1 MNIFKTNHLHLKY
14 LNEDLGNLSLMDQSS
29 YGEPFLYPDFIKGFI
44 FNDVFIK
51 DDYLTF
57 IGKNRLN
64 KDESSTINIE
74 DLDFY
79 IELRDGRDKFFPK
92 KESKNIKITQT
103 DNDRAVQYSLPEDL
117 KNSKKIQ
124 LVINFENKEIR
135 YDLSDFR
142 SYISKL
148 KNGKV
153 VLNTIFWNNW
163 TWVSS
168 WIEYYLELG
177 VDHILLYFNGVV
189 DKVIYS
195 ELEKY
200 INDGVL
206 TLFEWNFPI
215 GHKPTEE
222 NPYGGY
228 TQGVQMMHSLF
239 LAKNKFDKY
248 LCMDPDEYL
257 VLNGGLFSLLDKYKK
272 YDFIMLQGLWTET
285 LKWTHDDFIE
295 LKDEDS
301 YCYVPYSKKGRLRI
315 YNKSWKNEK
324 LCIQKPVKG
333 QSKKGNKWYNV
344 KNLSNPNVD
353 APMSRLH
360 TIGGI
365 DSSTMIWLGTI
376 EGFYFHFT
384 NITKRYRRKLTLKN
398 GEPSHNIDNI
408 EIMNEY
414 KGLTFDEIIKKYRQD
429 GFGE

>member
-1 MNIFKTNHLHLKY
+1 MNIFKTNHLHIKY
-14 LNEDLGNLSLMDQSS
+14 LNEDLGKLSSMGCTS
-29 YGEPFLYPDFIKGFI
+29 YGHPFPYKNFIKDFI

-57 IGKNRLN
+57 IGKNRAN

-79 IELRDGRDKFFPK
+79 VELYDGRDKFFPK
-92 KESKNIKITQT
+92 KQSNDIKITQT
-103 DNDRAVQYSLPEDL
+103 DIDKAVQYSLPNDIE
-117 KNSKKIQ
+117 NSPDIN
-124 LVINFENKEIR
+124 LIINFENKEIR

-142 SYISKL
+142 DYISKL
-148 KNGKV
+148 GNGKV

-189 DKVIYS
+189 EEIIYL

-215 GHKPTEE
+215 GHRPTEE
-222 NPYGGY
+222 NPYPAY
-228 TQGVQMMHSLF
+228 TQHLQMMHSLF

-257 VLNGGLFSLLDKYKK
+257 VLSRKLPEFLDRYGE
-272 YDFIMLQGLWTET
+272 YDFIMLQGLWTES
-285 LKWTHDDFIE
+285 LKWTQTDFRE
-295 LKDEDS
+295 LKEGDS
-301 YCYVPYSKKGRLRI
+301 DCYTPYTEKGGLRI

-324 LCIQKPVKG
+324 LCIQKPIKG
-333 QSKKGNKWYNV
+333 IHHKGDHWNNI
-344 KNLSNPNVD
+344 KNMSNSNVD

-365 DSSTMIWLGTI
+365 DSSKLFWLDI
-376 EGFYFHFT
+376 NDGFYFHFT
-384 NITKRYRRKLTLKN
+384 NLHKRFRRKLTSKGGDSN
-398 GEPSHNIDNI
+398 GFVKMLDKW
-408 EIMNEY
+408 
-414 KGLTFDEIIKKYRQD
+414 KGLTFDEMIKKYRQD
-429 GFGE
+429 GFDK